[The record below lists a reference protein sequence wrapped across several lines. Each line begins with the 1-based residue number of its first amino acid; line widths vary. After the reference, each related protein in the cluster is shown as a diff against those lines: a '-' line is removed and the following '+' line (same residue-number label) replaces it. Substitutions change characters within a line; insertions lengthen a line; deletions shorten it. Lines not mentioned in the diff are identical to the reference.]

1 MSGGSRNYL
10 YWKIESEYVGKMYD
24 SEINELVN
32 DIAKLFHDVEWYES
46 GDYSEETYR
55 ESVREF
61 KKKWFNVSRDEMV
74 QRTIEKE
81 TKELELRLKKELM

>member
-61 KKKWFNVSRDEMV
+61 KKKWFNVSRDEMI